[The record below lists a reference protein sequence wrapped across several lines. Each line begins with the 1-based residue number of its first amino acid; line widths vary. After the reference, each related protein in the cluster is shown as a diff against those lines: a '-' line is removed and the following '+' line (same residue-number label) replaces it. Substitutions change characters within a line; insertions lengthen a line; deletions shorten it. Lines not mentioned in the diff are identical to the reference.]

1 MDKELDKILSDI
13 KSGLTGNAEKDMAF
27 LNEQSNK
34 YKDHKFGKEILR
46 ACGRLMYDVMPDD
59 MRKKLEKITDEHFSR
74 IDDSLNQ
81 AEQFLFKKDYN
92 KALKLIE
99 DLIFE
104 LDDNQQ
110 YRDDEASEYYNFEEF
125 FEEIIFP

>member
-104 LDDNQQ
+104 LFQKS
-110 YRDDEASEYYNFEEF
+110 ALIF
-125 FEEIIFP
+125 FLCYLQSF